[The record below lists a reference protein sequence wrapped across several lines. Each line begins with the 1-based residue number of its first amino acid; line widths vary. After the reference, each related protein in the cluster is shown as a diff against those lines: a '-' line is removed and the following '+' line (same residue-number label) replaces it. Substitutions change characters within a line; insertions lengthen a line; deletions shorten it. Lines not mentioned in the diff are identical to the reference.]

1 MVSLYSLYASF
12 SFSALCSAWFL
23 CCSAL
28 KAGYIKSV
36 IIVYMLGFI
45 LIIAGHIRRSPFICE
60 KLIALHS
67 EINGKDSILNTF

>member
-12 SFSALCSAWFL
+12 SVSALCSAWFL

-36 IIVYMLGFI
+36 IIVYMFGYI
-45 LIIAGHIRRSPFICE
+45 LIIAGHIDLPLSVRNS
-60 KLIALHS
+60 LHYTL
-67 EINGKDSILNTF
+67 K